1 MNDRPNILIIWSD
14 DIGISN
20 LSCYSDGLMGYRTP
34 NIDRIAAEG
43 VRFTD
48 YYGEQSCTAGRAAF
62 ITGQNPYRTGLTK
75 VGMPG
80 AKLGLQAEDP
90 TIADALKHHG
100 YATGQFGKNHL
111 GDRDEHLARGLR
123 RTGGVADP
131 AEPRVL
137 GGLRLGI
144 RREHAEQHVNRADRA
159 GIEPL
164 QRLTGNDPIVVSD
177 SQDHAFDRVVTV
189 PGYIGMVGV

>member
-1 MNDRPNILIIWSD
+1 
-14 DIGISN
+14 
-20 LSCYSDGLMGYRTP
+20 MGYRTP

-80 AKLGLQAEDP
+80 ADIGLRAEDP
-90 TIADALKHHG
+90 TIATALKAQG

-111 GDRDEHLARGLR
+111 GDRDEFLPTDARLR
-123 RTGGVADP
+123 RVLRQPLPPQRRGGARARRLPD
-131 AEPRVL
+131 R
-137 GGLRLGI
+137 GGLPGLPQELRSP
-144 RREHAEQHVNRADRA
+144 RRHPLA
-159 GIEPL
+159 GPTTTAPSAS
-164 QRLTGNDPIVVSD
+164 RTPARSPRSG
-177 SQDHAFDRVVTV
+177 
-189 PGYIGMVGV
+189 